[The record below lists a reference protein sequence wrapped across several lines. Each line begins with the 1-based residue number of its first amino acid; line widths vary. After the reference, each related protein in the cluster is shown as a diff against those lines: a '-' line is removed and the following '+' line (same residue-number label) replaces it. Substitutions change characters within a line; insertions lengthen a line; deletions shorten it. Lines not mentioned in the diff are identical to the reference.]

1 MNLNIIS
8 YGIYMTITIYI
19 IIVVGKICYRNGNV
33 FVSELIPDHTA
44 LCQQINKILLLA
56 YYLLNI
62 GYCAMTLVQWEGI
75 LGFAQ
80 MIEVIA
86 GKSAIII
93 CAISILHYFNIIIL
107 TKYAKKLIH

>member
-19 IIVVGKICYRNGNV
+19 IIVVGKICYQNGNV
-33 FVSELIPDHTA
+33 FVSELIPDHEA
-44 LCQQINKILLLA
+44 LCHQINKILLLA

-62 GYCAMTLVQWEGI
+62 GYCAMTLVQWESI
-75 LGFAQ
+75 LSFPQ
-80 MIEVIA
+80 MVEIIA
-86 GKSAIII
+86 FKTAIII
-93 CAISILHYFNIIIL
+93 CAISILHYCNIIIL